1 MEIASLADQVWEIT
15 EGGRLVRKQ
24 VKSPNEINNVGLKEK
39 NLTQPGLCEKEHIL
53 DETAAWTGGG
63 EPEARGVASKVQHSP
78 SSESVDKR
86 GKTVGDRDQFQRYF
100 QSVGMV
106 HSLLFVAGAIVWAV
120 VFKFGGQYTLHCIP
134 TCHKSMAK

>member
-24 VKSPNEINNVGLKEK
+24 VKSPDEIDNVGRKE
-39 NLTQPGLCEKEHIL
+39 NLTQPGLCEKEDIL
-53 DETAAWTGGG
+53 DQTAAGTGGG
-63 EPEARGVASKVQHSP
+63 ETEARGVASKVQHSL

-86 GKTVGDRDQFQRYF
+86 GKIVKDRELFQRYF
-100 QSVGMV
+100 QSVGMI
-106 HSLLFVAGAIVWAV
+106 HSLLFVAGAITWAV

-134 TCHKSMAK
+134 TCQKFIAK